1 MGGIQN
7 TQSSDMD
14 YRQQEDRFQQTQTI
28 PVSQDKNF
36 NDLDQN
42 NKYLSEQVDGNSPL
56 QVKERKSLP

>member
-1 MGGIQN
+1 
-7 TQSSDMD
+7 MD

>member
-28 PVSQDKNF
+28 PVSQDNNF

>member
-56 QVKERKSLP
+56 QVRERKSLP

>member
-28 PVSQDKNF
+28 PVSQDNNF

-56 QVKERKSLP
+56 QVRERKSLP